1 MRNEI
6 RGDYSAAAAAANRT
20 TYATLTD
27 QVGDCVGRG
36 NPFPNN
42 IIPER
47 CLDPVA
53 QRILSLVPAPNITP
67 TSGPLNVNNFLRVP
81 SIIDDTDSY
90 TARGDYQLGTADN
103 LFVRYTYSDRF
114 RFVPGTFGGII
125 DGTSTSAF
133 GRPEHE
139 GSFSL
144 DRLEPGD
151 RDSHA

>member
-1 MRNEI
+1 M
-6 RGDYSAAAAAANRT
+6 
-20 TYATLTD
+20 
-27 QVGDCVGRG
+27 GRG
-36 NPFPNN
+36 NPIPNN

-53 QRILSLVPAPNITP
+53 QKILSLVPQPNIGP

-90 TARGDYQLGTADN
+90 TARSDYQLGTADN

-125 DGTSTSAF
+125 DGTGTS
-133 GRPEHE
+133 
-139 GSFSL
+139 
-144 DRLEPGD
+144 
-151 RDSHA
+151 